1 MNPTIVGTMVFVFTL
16 GGALLGMWL
25 RRVLPDEHLGEDAK
39 DTVKLGIGLV
49 ATMTALI
56 LGLITASAKGSFDG
70 VDNAVKSSA
79 LDVLTLDRLLARYG
93 PETADIRAT
102 LQRLVAQ
109 RIEVIW
115 PQGSEAHGQ
124 IDLAKAPREV
134 EGIVEG
140 IGVLTPA
147 NEAQAALRT
156 RALEEAE
163 KLLRVRWLVSAASV
177 TSVPLPFLSIL
188 LFWLTITFAS
198 FGLFAPPNGTVI
210 GVLVLCAMSVAGAVF
225 LVLEMD
231 GPFDGVL
238 RVSPGPLRWAYEH
251 LNR

>member
-1 MNPTIVGTMVFVFTL
+1 MS
-16 GGALLGMWL
+16 AL
-25 RRVLPDEHLGEDAK
+25 V
-39 DTVKLGIGLV
+39 
-49 ATMTALI
+49 

-70 VDNAVKSSA
+70 VDNAIKNSA

-93 PETADIRAT
+93 PETKDQRAT
-102 LQRLVAQ
+102 LQQLVGL
-109 RIEVIW
+109 RIETIW
-115 PQGSEAHGQ
+115 PQRGQ
-124 IDLAKAPREV
+124 SQAELDVAKAPQPV
-134 EGIVEG
+134 ESIVEG
-140 IGVLTPA
+140 IRNLKPTT
-147 NEAQAALRT
+147 EAQEALRT

-163 KLLRVRWLVSAASV
+163 NLLRIRWLVSAASV

-188 LFWLTITFAS
+188 VFWLTITFAS

-210 GVLVLCAMSVAGAVF
+210 AVLVLCALSVAGAVF

-251 LNR
+251 LNQ